1 MFRQEWA
8 KNETAQTHFTL
19 EHIFYT
25 FTSVQA
31 LVFENPNFE
40 GECLELDSDVYNLL
54 EQEERGTAVKKTT
67 LSTVGSMK
75 ILGGL

>member
-1 MFRQEWA
+1 MGQ
-8 KNETAQTHFTL
+8 NVTAQTHFTL
-19 EHIFYT
+19 EHTFDS

-40 GECLELDSDVYNLL
+40 GECLELDSDIYNLL
-54 EQEERGTAVKKTT
+54 EQEERGTDIKKTT